1 MVRAMDK
8 RRHPRIPYEVTV
20 DIASEDDFIIA
31 RVTDISEGG
40 VFVDTDCVLEVGT
53 ACQLDVDLGFRT
65 LSVNAEVAWHKRD
78 HGAFSGM
85 GMRFAYMSASAR
97 EALRNFIA
105 LQVYDDEPWE
115 EPRRRVSRDV
125 AWR

>member
-1 MVRAMDK
+1 MEK
-8 RRHPRIPYEVTV
+8 RRHHRIAYEVTV
-20 DIASEDDFIIA
+20 DIATEDDFIIA

-40 VFVDTDCVLEVGT
+40 AFVDTDCVLDVGS
-53 ACQLDVDLGFRT
+53 ACQLDIDLGFRT
-65 LSVNAEVAWHKRD
+65 ISVNAEVAWHKRN

-85 GMRFAYMSASAR
+85 GMRFAYMSDSAR

-115 EPRRRVSRDV
+115 QPRRRPSRDE

>member
-1 MVRAMDK
+1 MDK
-8 RRHPRIPYEVTV
+8 RRHRRIPYEVTV

-40 VFVDTDCVLEVGT
+40 VFVDTECALEVGT
-53 ACQLDVDLGFRT
+53 ACQVEIDLGFRIIT
-65 LSVNAEVAWHKRD
+65 VSAEVAWHKRD
-78 HGAFSGM
+78 RGAFSGM
-85 GMRFAYMSASAR
+85 GMRFAQMSASVR
-97 EALRNFIA
+97 DALRNFIA

-115 EPRRRVSRDV
+115 QPRRRAGRDM